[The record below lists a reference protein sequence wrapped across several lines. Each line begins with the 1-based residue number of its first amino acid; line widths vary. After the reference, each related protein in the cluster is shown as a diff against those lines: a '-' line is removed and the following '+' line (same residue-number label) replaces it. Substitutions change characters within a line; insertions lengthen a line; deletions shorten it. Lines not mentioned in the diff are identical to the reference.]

1 MKKMICITLIICCF
15 ISLIACRSSVDVTYE
30 PSQNSHEISPKET
43 QDNPLL
49 DAESAYNDAVA
60 NFNVA
65 QTELFGNIE
74 RANATLESVT
84 ESDVADPGL
93 LSELRDISQNAALAA
108 DASLPTMESEPEMIW
123 DQVQTIIEQT
133 DTFWNFISEIDDTI
147 LAIQNSQQELIDIQR
162 REAVSAKQAYV
173 GTSTTVNGYK
183 AEFTIALTHWIK
195 ASDAESL
202 QLAWEVVGGTGSV
215 PSISQFQT
223 LPNDGFTEA
232 NAAIAFGN
240 ISFKN
245 TTEGF
250 DFSESNPVTFQ
261 VNFRIDTDV
270 IYKTFSSPKLYV
282 KYSNST
288 RIFKFTS
295 EYPNISP
302 EMKSNTWGPVPFMII
317 CPNAF
322 TPDYPDG
329 ISILDNFKIYFNY
342 GGYGDYFTITT

>member
-1 MKKMICITLIICCF
+1 MKTNVKRVIYIAIFACCF
-15 ISLIACRSSVDVTYE
+15 VPLIACGGVDVTYE
-30 PSQNSHEISPKET
+30 PPQNSQE
-43 QDNPLL
+43 NLL
-49 DAESAYNDAVA
+49 LTAEGAYNDAAADFTAAQNELLEGIEKA
-60 NFNVA
+60 N
-65 QTELFGNIE
+65 I
-74 RANATLESVT
+74 TLESVS
-84 ESDVADPGL
+84 ELDVADPAL
-93 LSELRDISQNAALAA
+93 LSELRGISQNAALAA
-108 DASLPTMESEPEMIW
+108 DISLPTMESEPEMIW
-123 DQVQTIIEQT
+123 DQVQSITEQT
-133 DTFWNFISEIDDTI
+133 DMIRDFIYEIDSAILTI
-147 LAIQNSQQELIDIQR
+147 QSSQQELIKIQR
-162 REAVSAKQAYV
+162 MEAVSAKQAYV

-202 QLAWEVVGGTGSV
+202 QLAWEGVGGTGSV